1 MIGLVDTRV
10 IGQFYQANTHLITFD
25 PLVLPWEQ
33 FCSWVKPPEEDDT
46 EYYISYDEGGF
57 PLDDL
62 SGLNVDSAVAERGEI
77 LSTNIGFN
85 TGLRPQE
92 LLPNAGGCGGAV
104 GCSMAFDPDPICPP
118 TAVVGTF

>member
-1 MIGLVDTRV
+1 MIDLVDTRI

-25 PLVLPWEQ
+25 PLVLPREQ

-77 LSTNIGFN
+77 LSNNI
-85 TGLRPQE
+85 E
-92 LLPNAGGCGGAV
+92 LTQVETTRSATKCWRMWQSCRLLHG
-104 GCSMAFDPDPICPP
+104 I
-118 TAVVGTF
+118 